1 MNDKQN
7 DKHRFLPIEDQLAE
21 QTVRIL
27 ESPTIEAR
35 SKDDQATVEL
45 GQLLRDAAKENLP
58 ESNDDLREQLL
69 AQLGG
74 EEASADHVT
83 VAGKEVTADK
93 LAVRSAG
100 RRRFWVATAASGLLL
115 VGGTIAYNSGFVGTL
130 SNVAMLEDPIEAVSE
145 PPVAEPPVV
154 DRVVRGDEARP
165 EVAFRTENRTK
176 LVPVTKMRFENKTR
190 SVPITKLRGETR
202 RVKQADGSFKEE
214 TILVP
219 YTEQVSQGFTVQV
232 PYTENVEQDYTVE
245 VPYTAEG
252 KRIEKSDY
260 DKYGLGDSESSAAP
274 AESFPFPS
282 VDEWKGQGRRSRV
295 RGLRLAGEAGA
306 SAKTDK
312 GKALSPA
319 DPTNDYKKRPGG
331 QRRDQLAEKKRWQ
344 PDNQS
349 GVSVT
354 GVIGQFKNQLDGP
367 PNKAPGTTPP
377 LSLGTVA
384 GDSSSSDSTG
394 SKLNRKSDKPLARPA
409 KSERPAEFLSGGELP
424 GLGSDDTA
432 KGSISRKSPVGGT
445 SLSVMDGDSLSVMDG
460 DGDGGGGGFG
470 GGGGPTA
477 VDGQHSSG
485 QHPSSSEGQTNGMN
499 ILLGVDVDINGVQPF
514 AGRPEDMRFQ
524 EFQKEI
530 DGIEVLEL
538 QRDKFAAVGNLG
550 PGTQQQNT
558 LNLLIDKIDKRKAR
572 IAELEKGLR
581 DGLQARDAYFDSG
594 LPVKGPLFR
603 MIRGEQYEPIFENA
617 FIAAKGP
624 TAISTFSIDVDT
636 ASYANMRR
644 LLNSGQRPPVDS
656 IRLEELVNYFKYDY
670 AQPTGEHPFSVNLEL
685 ADCPWQDGHQLL
697 RVGLKGKDVHV
708 EERPATNV
716 VFLIDVSGSMSSND
730 KLPLLK
736 SGFKMMSRQL
746 GENDRVSIVTYAG
759 SAGVALS
766 PTNGTQTETINNAI
780 DLLSSGG
787 STHGSAGIKL
797 AYELAQQNFIEGG
810 VNRVMLAT
818 DGDLNVGVTSDDAL
832 VSLIKEKAAEGV
844 FLTVLGF
851 GTGNLKDGKLEKLAD
866 NGNGMYA
873 YVDSTREA
881 RRVLVDQLSGSLV
894 TIAKDVKIQ
903 VEFNPAEV
911 KSYRLLGYENR
922 MLETKDFD
930 DDRKDAGEIGA
941 GHSVTAIYQIEPAKA
956 VARPVSL
963 PSGMKYQVQADLKPD
978 LKQASDVE
986 GADKDGLSE
995 AALSGEL
1002 ATVALR
1008 YKQPEASESQR
1019 LEVSIKNQPK
1029 RFMEASPDF
1038 RFASSV
1044 AGFGMYLRNSKHRGS
1059 INAGQLQQIA
1069 SGAIGKDEAGYRSE
1083 FIDLIRKASGR

>member
-7 DKHRFLPIEDQLAE
+7 DKHRYPGSEERIAE
-21 QTVRIL
+21 QTVRML
-27 ESPTIEAR
+27 EAR
-35 SKDDQATVEL
+35 TNEASSKDDQATAEL
-45 GQLLRDAAKENLP
+45 GRLLRDAAQANLP
-58 ESNDDLREQLL
+58 ESNVDLREQLI
-69 AQLGG
+69 AQLDGG
-74 EEASADHVT
+74 SPASEQVT
-83 VAGKEVTADK
+83 VASKEMTSREVASGK
-93 LAVRSAG
+93 LALQSTG
-100 RRRFWVATAASGLLL
+100 HRRFWIAAAASGLLL
-115 VGGTIAYNSGFVGTL
+115 VGGAIAYNSGFVGTL
-130 SNVAMLEDPIEAVSE
+130 SNIAMLEDPSE
-145 PPVAEPPVV
+145 VGVEPEVESSVAPVV
-154 DRVVRGDEARP
+154 APSSPVIPKVVY
-165 EVAFRTENRTK
+165 RTERRTRQ
-176 LVPVTKMRFENKTR
+176 VPVTRMTTQTKTR
-190 SVPITKLRGETR
+190 SVPVQRVRTETKTR
-202 RVKQADGSFKEE
+202 KLADGSIES
-214 TILVP
+214 
-219 YTEQVSQGFTVQV
+219 YQVQV
-232 PYTENVEQDYTVE
+232 PYTENVAQNYTVQVPATE
-245 VPYTAEG
+245 QTTQSYAVQVPYTVDG
-252 KRIEKSDY
+252 KRIEKADY
-260 DKYGLGDSESSAAP
+260 DKYGLGDFESAAAP

-282 VDEWKGQGRRSRV
+282 VEEWKGERDRRSRV
-295 RGLRLAGEAGA
+295 KGFRLAGEADA
-306 SAKTDK
+306 SAKTGK

-331 QRRDQLAEKKRWQ
+331 QRRDQLVEKKRWQ

-349 GVSVT
+349 GVSAN
-354 GVIGQFKNQLDGP
+354 GVIGQFKTETAELAGRS
-367 PNKAPGTTPP
+367 NKAPGTTPR
-377 LSLGTVA
+377 LILDSVD
-384 GDSSSSDSTG
+384 GDSIVSDSTG
-394 SKLNRKSDKPLARPA
+394 SKLSRKSDKPLERPA

-432 KGSISRKSPVGGT
+432 KGSASRKSPVAGT
-445 SLSVMDGDSLSVMDG
+445 SLSVMDG

-477 VDGQHSSG
+477 FAGKPTNKLKNRNGTVLMFNGQHSSG
-485 QHPSSSEGQTNGMN
+485 QHPSSDEGQKG
-499 ILLGVDVDINGVQPF
+499 GVGVLRGVDINGRFEGQLLAGEDVQR
-514 AGRPEDMRFQ
+514 A
-524 EFQKEI
+524 
-530 DGIEVLEL
+530 
-538 QRDKFAAVGNLG
+538 
-550 PGTQQQNT
+550 QQLNT
-558 LNLLIDKIDKRKAR
+558 LKAR
-572 IAELEKGLR
+572 VAELEKGLR
-581 DGLQARDAYFDSG
+581 DGLPAQQNAYFDSG
-594 LPVKGPLFR
+594 LPGKSFFLG

-797 AYELAQQNFIEGG
+797 AYELAQQNFIQGG

-1038 RFASSV
+1038 RFATSV

-1069 SGAIGKDEAGYRSE
+1069 SGAIGKDEAAYRSE

>member
-58 ESNDDLREQLL
+58 ESNVDLREQLL

-83 VAGKEVTADK
+83 VASKEVTADK

-100 RRRFWVATAASGLLL
+100 RRRFWVAAAASGLLL

-145 PPVAEPPVV
+145 PPVVEPPVV

-165 EVAFRTENRTK
+165 EVAFRTETRTK
-176 LVPVTKMRFENKTR
+176 LVPVTKMRLENKTR
-190 SVPITKLRGETR
+190 SVPIIKLRDETR

-214 TILVP
+214 TIQVP
-219 YTEQVSQGFTVQV
+219 YAEMSQGLTVQV
-232 PYTENVEQDYTVE
+232 PYTENVEQSYTVE
-245 VPYTAEG
+245 VPYTVEG

-260 DKYGLGDSESSAAP
+260 DKYGLGDFESAAAP
-274 AESFPFPS
+274 AESLQFPS
-282 VDEWKGQGRRSRV
+282 VDEWKGGQGRRSRV
-295 RGLRLAGEAGA
+295 RGLRLAGEADA
-306 SAKTDK
+306 SAKTGK

-331 QRRDQLAEKKRWQ
+331 QRRDQLVEKKRWQ

-377 LSLGTVA
+377 LSLDSVD
-384 GDSSSSDSTG
+384 GDSIVSDSTG
-394 SKLNRKSDKPLARPA
+394 SKLNGKSDKPLERPA

-432 KGSISRKSPVGGT
+432 KGSASRKSPVAGT
-445 SLSVMDGDSLSVMDG
+445 SLSVMDG

-477 VDGQHSSG
+477 FDWEFTNKLKNRNGTVLMFNGQHSSG
-485 QHPSSSEGQTNGMN
+485 QHPSSDEGQKG
-499 ILLGVDVDINGVQPF
+499 GVGVLRGVDINGRFEGQLLAGEDVQR
-514 AGRPEDMRFQ
+514 A
-524 EFQKEI
+524 
-530 DGIEVLEL
+530 
-538 QRDKFAAVGNLG
+538 
-550 PGTQQQNT
+550 QQLNT
-558 LNLLIDKIDKRKAR
+558 LKAR
-572 IAELEKGLR
+572 VAELEKGLR
-581 DGLQARDAYFDSG
+581 DGLPAQQNAYFDSG
-594 LPVKGPLFR
+594 LPGKSFFLG

-797 AYELAQQNFIEGG
+797 AYELAQQNFIQGG

-1038 RFASSV
+1038 RFATSV

>member
-74 EEASADHVT
+74 EEASVDHVT
-83 VAGKEVTADK
+83 VASKEVTADK

-100 RRRFWVATAASGLLL
+100 RRRFWVAAAASGLLL

-145 PPVAEPPVV
+145 PPVVEPPVV

-165 EVAFRTENRTK
+165 EVAFRTETRTK
-176 LVPVTKMRFENKTR
+176 LVPVTKMRLENKTR
-190 SVPITKLRGETR
+190 SVPIIKLRDETR

-214 TILVP
+214 TIQVP
-219 YTEQVSQGFTVQV
+219 YTEMSQGLTVQV
-232 PYTENVEQDYTVE
+232 PYTENVEQSYTVE

-260 DKYGLGDSESSAAP
+260 DKYGLGDSESAAAP
-274 AESFPFPS
+274 AESLQFPS
-282 VDEWKGQGRRSRV
+282 VDEWKGERDRRSRV
-295 RGLRLAGEAGA
+295 RGLRLAGEADA
-306 SAKTDK
+306 SAKTGK

-319 DPTNDYKKRPGG
+319 DPTNAYKKRPGG
-331 QRRDQLAEKKRWQ
+331 QRRDQLVEKKRWQ

-349 GVSVT
+349 GVST
-354 GVIGQFKNQLDGP
+354 NGVIGQFKTETAELAGRS
-367 PNKAPGTTPP
+367 NKAPGTTPR
-377 LSLGTVA
+377 LILDSVD
-384 GDSSSSDSTG
+384 GDSIVSDSTG
-394 SKLNRKSDKPLARPA
+394 SKLSRKSDKPLERPA

-432 KGSISRKSPVGGT
+432 KGSASRKSPVAGT
-445 SLSVMDGDSLSVMDG
+445 SLSVMDG

-477 VDGQHSSG
+477 FDWEFTNKLKNRNGTVLMFNGQHSSG
-485 QHPSSSEGQTNGMN
+485 QHPSSDEGQKG
-499 ILLGVDVDINGVQPF
+499 GVGVLRGVDINGRFEGQLLAGEDVQR
-514 AGRPEDMRFQ
+514 A
-524 EFQKEI
+524 
-530 DGIEVLEL
+530 
-538 QRDKFAAVGNLG
+538 
-550 PGTQQQNT
+550 QQLNT
-558 LNLLIDKIDKRKAR
+558 LKAR
-572 IAELEKGLR
+572 VAELEKGLR
-581 DGLQARDAYFDSG
+581 DGLPAQQNAYFDSG
-594 LPVKGPLFR
+594 LPGKSFFLG

-759 SAGVALS
+759 NAGVALS

-797 AYELAQQNFIEGG
+797 AYELAQQNFIQGG

-1038 RFASSV
+1038 RFATSV

>member
-130 SNVAMLEDPIEAVSE
+130 SNVAMLEDPIEAV
-145 PPVAEPPVV
+145 AEPPVV
-154 DRVVRGDEARP
+154 DRVIRGDEARP
-165 EVAFRTENRTK
+165 KVAFRTENRTK
-176 LVPVTKMRFENKTR
+176 LVPVTKMRLENKTR
-190 SVPITKLRGETR
+190 SVPITKLRDETR

-214 TILVP
+214 TIQVP
-219 YTEQVSQGFTVQV
+219 YTEMSQGSTVQV
-232 PYTENVEQDYTVE
+232 PYTENVEQSYTVE

-260 DKYGLGDSESSAAP
+260 DKYGLGDSESAAAP
-274 AESFPFPS
+274 AESLQFPS
-282 VDEWKGQGRRSRV
+282 VDEWKGERDRRSRV
-295 RGLRLAGEAGA
+295 RGFRLAGEADA
-306 SAKTDK
+306 SAKTGK

-319 DPTNDYKKRPGG
+319 DPTNNYKKRPGG
-331 QRRDQLAEKKRWQ
+331 QRRDQLVEKKRWQ

-349 GVSVT
+349 GVSANE
-354 GVIGQFKNQLDGP
+354 VIGQFKTETAELAGRS
-367 PNKAPGTTPP
+367 NKAPGTTPR
-377 LSLGTVA
+377 LILGTVV
-384 GDSSSSDSTG
+384 GDSNSSDSTG
-394 SKLNRKSDKPLARPA
+394 SKLNGKSDKPLERLA
-409 KSERPAEFLSGGELP
+409 KSGRPAEFLSGGELP

-432 KGSISRKSPVGGT
+432 KGSTSRKSPVGGT
-445 SLSVMDGDSLSVMDG
+445 SLSVMDGD
-460 DGDGGGGGFG
+460 GGGGGFG
-470 GGGGPTA
+470 GGRGPTA
-477 VDGQHSSG
+477 FAGKPANKLKNRYGTVLMFNG
-485 QHPSSSEGQTNGMN
+485 QHPSTGEGQTG
-499 ILLGVDVDINGVQPF
+499 GVDINGRFRGQPF

-530 DGIEVLEL
+530 DGIEDLEL

-550 PGTQQQNT
+550 PGSPQLNT
-558 LNLLIDKIDKRKAR
+558 LNLLINKRKAR

-581 DGLQARDAYFDSG
+581 DGLPAQDAYFDSG
-594 LPVKGPLFR
+594 LPGKNFLFELK
-603 MIRGEQYEPIFENA
+603 RGEQYEPIFENA

-797 AYELAQQNFIEGG
+797 AYELAQNNFIEGG

-851 GTGNLKDGKLEKLAD
+851 GSGNLKDAKLEKLAD

-873 YVDSTREA
+873 YIDSTREA

-941 GHSVTAIYQIEPAKA
+941 GHTVTAIYQIEPTKA

-963 PSGMKYQVQADLKPD
+963 PAGMKYQVQTAVKADAPVD
-978 LKQASDVE
+978 GEEDA
-986 GADKDGLSE
+986 KDGLSK
-995 AALSGEL
+995 AAMSGEL

-1019 LEVSIKNQPK
+1019 LEVSVKNEPK
-1029 RFMEASPDF
+1029 RFEEASDDF
-1038 RFASSV
+1038 RFAASV
-1044 AGFGMYLRNSKHRGS
+1044 AGFGMYLRGSKHRGA
-1059 INAGQLQQIA
+1059 IHAELLQRIA
-1069 SGAIGKDEAGYRSE
+1069 SGAIGEDKAGYRSE

>member
-74 EEASADHVT
+74 EEASVDHVT
-83 VAGKEVTADK
+83 VASKEVTADK

-100 RRRFWVATAASGLLL
+100 RRRFWVAAAASGLLL

-145 PPVAEPPVV
+145 PPVVEPPVVEPPVV

-165 EVAFRTENRTK
+165 EVAFRTETRTK
-176 LVPVTKMRFENKTR
+176 LVPVTKMRLENKTR
-190 SVPITKLRGETR
+190 SVPIIKLRDETR

-214 TILVP
+214 TIQVP
-219 YTEQVSQGFTVQV
+219 YTEMSQGLTVQV
-232 PYTENVEQDYTVE
+232 PYTENVEQSYTVE

-260 DKYGLGDSESSAAP
+260 DKYGLGDSESAAAP
-274 AESFPFPS
+274 AESLQFPS
-282 VDEWKGQGRRSRV
+282 VDEWKGERDRRSRV
-295 RGLRLAGEAGA
+295 RGLRLAGEADA
-306 SAKTDK
+306 SAKTGK

-319 DPTNDYKKRPGG
+319 DPTNAYKKRPGG
-331 QRRDQLAEKKRWQ
+331 QRRDQLVEKKRWQ

-349 GVSVT
+349 GVST
-354 GVIGQFKNQLDGP
+354 NGVIGQFKTETAELAGRS
-367 PNKAPGTTPP
+367 NKAPGTTPR
-377 LSLGTVA
+377 LILDSVD
-384 GDSSSSDSTG
+384 GDSIVSDSTG
-394 SKLNRKSDKPLARPA
+394 SKLSRKSDKPLERPA

-432 KGSISRKSPVGGT
+432 KGSASRKSPVAGT
-445 SLSVMDGDSLSVMDG
+445 SLSVMDG

-477 VDGQHSSG
+477 FDWEFTNKLKNRNGTVLMFNGQHSSG
-485 QHPSSSEGQTNGMN
+485 QHPSSDEGQKG
-499 ILLGVDVDINGVQPF
+499 GVGVLRGVDINGRFEGQLLAGEDVQR
-514 AGRPEDMRFQ
+514 A
-524 EFQKEI
+524 
-530 DGIEVLEL
+530 
-538 QRDKFAAVGNLG
+538 
-550 PGTQQQNT
+550 QQLNT
-558 LNLLIDKIDKRKAR
+558 LKAR
-572 IAELEKGLR
+572 VAELEKGLR
-581 DGLQARDAYFDSG
+581 DGLPAQQNAYFDSG
-594 LPVKGPLFR
+594 LPGKSFFLG

-759 SAGVALS
+759 NAGVALS

-797 AYELAQQNFIEGG
+797 AYELAQQNFIQGG

-1038 RFASSV
+1038 RFATSV

>member
-1 MNDKQN
+1 
-7 DKHRFLPIEDQLAE
+7 
-21 QTVRIL
+21 
-27 ESPTIEAR
+27 
-35 SKDDQATVEL
+35 
-45 GQLLRDAAKENLP
+45 
-58 ESNDDLREQLL
+58 
-69 AQLGG
+69 
-74 EEASADHVT
+74 
-83 VAGKEVTADK
+83 
-93 LAVRSAG
+93 
-100 RRRFWVATAASGLLL
+100 
-115 VGGTIAYNSGFVGTL
+115 
-130 SNVAMLEDPIEAVSE
+130 
-145 PPVAEPPVV
+145 
-154 DRVVRGDEARP
+154 
-165 EVAFRTENRTK
+165 
-176 LVPVTKMRFENKTR
+176 
-190 SVPITKLRGETR
+190 
-202 RVKQADGSFKEE
+202 
-214 TILVP
+214 
-219 YTEQVSQGFTVQV
+219 
-232 PYTENVEQDYTVE
+232 
-245 VPYTAEG
+245 
-252 KRIEKSDY
+252 
-260 DKYGLGDSESSAAP
+260 
-274 AESFPFPS
+274 
-282 VDEWKGQGRRSRV
+282 
-295 RGLRLAGEAGA
+295 
-306 SAKTDK
+306 
-312 GKALSPA
+312 
-319 DPTNDYKKRPGG
+319 
-331 QRRDQLAEKKRWQ
+331 
-344 PDNQS
+344 
-349 GVSVT
+349 
-354 GVIGQFKNQLDGP
+354 
-367 PNKAPGTTPP
+367 
-377 LSLGTVA
+377 
-384 GDSSSSDSTG
+384 
-394 SKLNRKSDKPLARPA
+394 
-409 KSERPAEFLSGGELP
+409 
-424 GLGSDDTA
+424 
-432 KGSISRKSPVGGT
+432 
-445 SLSVMDGDSLSVMDG
+445 
-460 DGDGGGGGFG
+460 
-470 GGGGPTA
+470 
-477 VDGQHSSG
+477 
-485 QHPSSSEGQTNGMN
+485 MN

-797 AYELAQQNFIEGG
+797 AYELAQQNFIQGG

-1038 RFASSV
+1038 RFATSV